1 MARPATK
8 VDLPDPPFI
17 VATVITVARLR
28 AFKDESC
35 LSLSA
40 KDYDK
45 IKLFEKTLENLDLV
59 SNFIVLSF
67 NNKDIFYKIIYN
79 GSPDKFF
86 NEIKDVGLNF
96 EKNNQIW
103 KSQ

>member
-1 MARPATK
+1 M
-8 VDLPDPPFI
+8 
-17 VATVITVARLR
+17 
-28 AFKDESC
+28 
-35 LSLSA
+35 SA

-67 NNKDIFYKIIYN
+67 NNKDIFYKIIFN

-86 NEIKDVGLNF
+86 TEIKDAGLNL
-96 EKNNQIW
+96 EKNNQTW
-103 KSQ
+103 KIQ

>member
-1 MARPATK
+1 MLSVSILTCNIPVCTWFSLAAS
-8 VDLPDPPFI
+8 
-17 VATVITVARLR
+17 A
-28 AFKDESC
+28 

-67 NNKDIFYKIIYN
+67 NNK
-79 GSPDKFF
+79 
-86 NEIKDVGLNF
+86 VL
-96 EKNNQIW
+96 NNQAP
-103 KSQ
+103 